1 MNFITEQF
9 KRGYKTTE
17 FWLTIVGGVVVL
29 LNGALG
35 WDLDAAS
42 ITGMAGSIAAYILGR
57 SYLKGQRVNAVS
69 YAALPEGETTN
80 DSPPVG

>member
-1 MNFITEQF
+1 MDYLVGQF
-9 KRGYKTTE
+9 KKGYKTTE

-42 ITGMAGSIAAYILGR
+42 ITGMAGSIAAYVLGR
-57 SYLKGQRVNAVS
+57 SYLKGQRAEAVG
-69 YAALPEGETTN
+69 YAALPEYEVNITA
-80 DSPPVG
+80 PPVG